1 MKKDTTKQIFSFLAN
16 DILMLNESLSKI
28 NDRLDELDE
37 ALGFQNGS
45 INTLE
50 MTVKKLSHDFHEE
63 QRIDPYIVNV
73 NQPNWLDETIK
84 DIDQRNLEKALEE
97 LTPKNVTDGL
107 KRLYTKADGGRTY
120 LDDVNDKVDQ
130 IVLEKKI
137 RDAIIAKLEKQHNAN
152 SCACGDTCQAYD
164 NGFQDAIYAI
174 KDM

>member
-1 MKKDTTKQIFSFLAN
+1 
-16 DILMLNESLSKI
+16 MLNESLSKI

-63 QRIDPYIVNV
+63 QKIDPYIVNV
-73 NQPNWLDETIK
+73 NQPNWLDRTIE
-84 DIDQRNLEKALEE
+84 DIDKRDLEKALEE

-107 KRLYTKADGGRTY
+107 NRLYTKADGGRTW

-137 RDAIIAKLEKQHNAN
+137 RERIIARLEKEEEDI
-152 SCACGDTCQAYD
+152 SCNCGEICAAYD
-164 NGFQDAIYAI
+164 NGFEDAIHAI
-174 KDM
+174 RDM

>member
-1 MKKDTTKQIFSFLAN
+1 MKSKEIFSFLAN

-45 INTLE
+45 INKLE
-50 MTVKKLSHDFHEE
+50 MTVKKLSNDFHGE
-63 QRIDPYIVNV
+63 QKLEPYIVDTNRLD
-73 NQPNWLDETIK
+73 WLNKTVEE
-84 DIDQRNLEKALEE
+84 IDKRDLERALEE
-97 LTPKNVTDGL
+97 LTPKNVTVGL

-137 RDAIIAKLEKQHNAN
+137 RERIIARLEEEAEKITCTCGEI
-152 SCACGDTCQAYD
+152 CAAYD
-164 NGFQDAIYAI
+164 NGFEDAIHTI
-174 KDM
+174 RDM

>member
-84 DIDQRNLEKALEE
+84 DIDQRNLKKALEE

-137 RDAIIAKLEKQHNAN
+137 RERIIARLEEEAEKITCTCGEI
-152 SCACGDTCQAYD
+152 CAAYD
-164 NGFQDAIYAI
+164 NGFEDAIHTI
-174 KDM
+174 RSM

>member
-16 DILMLNESLSKI
+16 DILMLKESLSKI

-50 MTVKKLSHDFHEE
+50 MTVKKLSHNFHEE
-63 QRIDPYIVNV
+63 QRIDPYIVNT
-73 NQPNWLDETIK
+73 NRPNWLNKTVDE
-84 DIDQRNLEKALEE
+84 IDKRDLERALEE

-107 KRLYTKADGGRTY
+107 NRLYTKADGGRTW

-137 RDAIIAKLEKQHNAN
+137 RERIIARLEEEAEKITCTCGEI
-152 SCACGDTCQAYD
+152 CAAYD
-164 NGFQDAIYAI
+164 NGFEDAIYTI
-174 KDM
+174 RNM